1 MSVPFDPTNRQVR
14 PAPRPIA
21 QQQNSGEQVRPMFDP
36 APIQQVATQDKPP
49 TVDSS
54 ELYTVEANETVAGN
68 LDKYTDFETPLMK
81 RIAQQGIDQAA
92 SRGLT
97 NSSIASGNAMGKVLD
112 KAGEWATT
120 DAAAYANR
128 KTESLR
134 SATSKYGT
142 DQSVEASKYG
152 ADKDAE
158 ASKYS
163 SDASKEASKYSAD
176 TSLAGQKY
184 SSDRQL
190 EGARV
195 SAAATAQAAET
206 SANAR
211 IAAENI
217 SASSNQ
223 KIEASRAQ
231 TAENQIKSQEV
242 LRNMDASDRIKAA
255 QVLSD
260 TNRDQ
265 QARGAKYSATQSAGN
280 GYTAAIANINIESS
294 AKSQKEQLD
303 RINASYDI
311 EMEAINSLW

>member
-1 MSVPFDPTNRQVR
+1 MNGVTNTTAAV
-14 PAPRPIA
+14 APPSGSPIA
-21 QQQNSGEQVRPMFDP
+21 QVAEQTTPP
-36 APIQQVATQDKPP
+36 PP

-68 LDKYTDFETPLMK
+68 LDKYTNFETPLMK

-120 DAAAYANR
+120 DSAAYANR
-128 KTESLR
+128 KTEALR

-152 ADKDAE
+152 ADKDLE
-158 ASKYS
+158 GSKYS
-163 SDASKEASKYSAD
+163 SDSSKEASMYSSD
-176 TSLAGQKY
+176 KGLEGQKY
-184 SSDRQL
+184 SSDQQL
-190 EGARV
+190 AGTKISANATVAAANASARARV
-195 SAAATAQAAET
+195 SAA
-206 SANAR
+206 S
-211 IAAENI
+211 IG
-217 SASSNQ
+217 ASSNE
-223 KIEASRAQ
+223 KIEASRAE

-255 QVLSD
+255 EVLAS
-260 TNRDQ
+260 TNRAAAGKNAQ
-265 QARGAKYSATQSAGN
+265 NAARTSAGN
-280 GYTAAIANINIESS
+280 GYSAAVANINLESS
-294 AKSQKEQLD
+294 AASQKEQLA

-311 EMEAINSLW
+311 EIDAIEALAL

>member
-1 MSVPFDPTNRQVR
+1 MNGVTNTTAAV
-14 PAPRPIA
+14 APPGGSPIA
-21 QQQNSGEQVRPMFDP
+21 QVAEQTTPP
-36 APIQQVATQDKPP
+36 PP

-68 LDKYTDFETPLMK
+68 LDKYTNFETPLMK

-97 NSSIASGNAMGKVLD
+97 NSSIASGNAIGKVLD

>member
-1 MSVPFDPTNRQVR
+1 MNQPNTQT
-14 PAPRPIA
+14 APPIANTQTAPPIA
-21 QQQNSGEQVRPMFDP
+21 QVAEQTTPP
-36 APIQQVATQDKPP
+36 PP

-68 LDKYTDFETPLMK
+68 LDKYTNFETPLMK

-120 DAAAYANR
+120 DAASYANR

-152 ADKDAE
+152 ADKDLE
-158 ASKYS
+158 GSKYS
-163 SDASKEASKYSAD
+163 SDSSKEASMYSSD
-176 TSLAGQKY
+176 KGLEGQKY
-184 SSDRQL
+184 SSDQQL
-190 EGARV
+190 AGTKISAAATVSAANASASARV
-195 SAAATAQAAET
+195 SAAK
-206 SANAR
+206 
-211 IAAENI
+211 IG
-217 SASSNQ
+217 ASSSE
-223 KIEASRAQ
+223 KIEASRAE

-255 QVLSD
+255 EVLAS
-260 TNRDQ
+260 TNAAAAGKNAQ
-265 QARGAKYSATQSAGN
+265 NAARTSAGN
-280 GYTAAIANINIESS
+280 GYSAAVANINLESS
-294 AKSQKEQLD
+294 AASQKEQLA

-311 EMEAINSLW
+311 EIDAIEALAL